1 MGHKAPA
8 KITEAK
14 RDGGV
19 VQVVEYL
26 PEFKPQDNQKF
37 YKRTR

>member
-26 PEFKPQDNQKF
+26 PEFKPCYSQKN
-37 YKRTR
+37 YIYI